1 MKKEDVAVAALGVV
15 FPTGLLAKQLYDL
28 ASAALENPSSESKTV
43 DALAEAAATRE
54 FEQRIEQ
61 ANARIAQEYAIA
73 ARISESADV
82 EIEEHYEYVAGAKGG
97 ISANIHSG
105 DVSADIGGASQR
117 VSRRIYRFSGRRDG
131 QASSETT

>member
-28 ASAALENPSSESKTV
+28 ASAALENPSSGSKTV

-54 FEQRIEQ
+54 LEQRIEQ

-73 ARISESADV
+73 ARISESAEV
-82 EIEEHYEYVAGAKGG
+82 EIEEHYEYASDIKGG
-97 ISANIHSG
+97 VSGNVQTG
-105 DVSADIGGASQR
+105 DVSVGGSGASQR
-117 VSRRIYRFSGRRDG
+117 VSRRIYRFTGR
-131 QASSETT
+131 AEMKACSEAA